1 MMIYADNAATTR
13 LSPAAKQ
20 AMLDCMEEYWGNPSS
35 LYTLGQKASSRLLK
49 ARETIASCLGAA
61 PGEIYFTSGGSES
74 DNQAILSAARTGA
87 AHGKRHLISTNIEH
101 HAVLRTLEYLGTKG
115 FDITLLPVGTDGILN
130 ASDVAAAIRPDTAL
144 VTVMSSNNEIG
155 TLQPITEICR
165 ICHEKGVI
173 FHTDAVQTAGHLP
186 VNVKESGV
194 DMLSISAHKFHG
206 PRGIGALYVRK
217 GIPIEPLI
225 YGGSQERGKRA
236 GTENL
241 PAIAG
246 MAAALKEA
254 DGKLSSTIPYVTG
267 LRDQLLTGLS
277 GIPGS
282 HLNGSAQNR
291 LPGNVSF
298 CFDDIEGE
306 MLLLLLNQRGIAA
319 SSGSACTSGS
329 LEPSHVLRALGYSP
343 RLAQSALRLT
353 LSEANTKDEIDEI
366 IGNVREITEYLRNA

>member
-13 LSPAAKQ
+13 ISPAAKQ

-101 HAVLRTLEYLGTKG
+101 HAVLRTLEYLGTRG

-130 ASDVAAAIRPDTAL
+130 APDVAAAIRPDTAL

-155 TLQPITEICR
+155 TLQPITEISR
-165 ICHEKGVI
+165 ICHEKSVI

-186 VNVKESGV
+186 VNVKESDV

-343 RLAQSALRLT
+343 RLSQSALRLT

>member
-13 LSPAAKQ
+13 ISPAAKQ

-101 HAVLRTLEYLGTKG
+101 HAVLRTLEYLGTRG

-130 ASDVAAAIRPDTAL
+130 APDVAAAIRPDTAL

-155 TLQPITEICR
+155 TLQPITEISR
-165 ICHEKGVI
+165 ICHEKSVI

-186 VNVKESGV
+186 VNVKESDV